1 MWGSTGEFPDGTAA
15 FHNTL
20 LTSLPA
26 EAQSPV
32 TSATDC
38 FFFFV
43 NWQLVGVFWS
53 MPKETPWILG
63 VVLLMYSLIQQILKV
78 CYEAANI

>member
-38 FFFFV
+38 FFFFCKLAACRSF
-43 NWQLVGVFWS
+43 LVYAKGNTLDIRGGFTNVFPHS
-53 MPKETPWILG
+53 TNIES
-63 VVLLMYSLIQQILKV
+63 LL
-78 CYEAANI
+78 